1 MRKIIPWLITLIG
14 CFAVTAALA
23 AVKYQQI
30 SAAIAFGE
38 SFPEPYEVVDAMAV
52 AEVDYVATRRL
63 TGTVR
68 APEFLEIAPSIGGR
82 IVSIPHSAGSVVDSG
97 DTIVE
102 LFSEDLSAQKEALIA
117 DRELTNTQLKRSR
130 RLQSESLISQ
140 NDVDVQ
146 EARLKALSAQIDALS
161 AQISQLTIT
170 APFTGRLGIFT
181 QVTGDMLTQG
191 TVFSTLTGLSAE
203 RWIDFEVPQGLVD
216 LSIGNTVNVYD
227 INSVFR
233 GQASVIAVSP
243 ALNPRSRTFTVRA
256 MTDQITL
263 RHGELVQV
271 EIATR
276 DSQRVLSLPNRSIR
290 WDTEGTYV
298 YLLEDAEP
306 GAQKPFRAKPAR
318 VTLIGESSSDSYF
331 TADFAE
337 GTLVATAGSF
347 KLSDGILAK
356 LSGS

>member
-1 MRKIIPWLITLIG
+1 MRRIIPWLITLMS
-14 CFAVTAALA
+14 CFGVTAALA
-23 AVKYQQI
+23 TVKYQQI

-63 TGTVR
+63 TGTIR

-82 IVSIPHSAGSVVDSG
+82 IVSIPHSAGSVVNSG

-102 LFSEDLSAQKEALIA
+102 LFSEDLSAQKAALIA
-117 DRELTNTQLKRSR
+117 NRELTNTQLKRSR
-130 RLQSESLISQ
+130 RLQSDSLISQ

-146 EARLKALSAQIDALS
+146 AARLKALSAQIDALS

-181 QVTGDMLTQG
+181 QVNGDMLAQG

-216 LSIGNTVNVYD
+216 LNVGSTENVYD
-227 INSVFR
+227 INSQFR
-233 GQASVIAVSP
+233 GRAGVIAVSP

-256 MTDQITL
+256 SSDQIAL

-271 EIATR
+271 EVATR

-290 WDTEGTYV
+290 WDTDGTYV
-298 YLLEDAEP
+298 FLLEDAES
-306 GAQKPFRAKPAR
+306 GAEKPYRAKPAR

-331 TADFAE
+331 TANFTE
-337 GTLVATAGSF
+337 GTLVATVGSF
-347 KLSDGILAK
+347 KLSDGMLAK

>member
-1 MRKIIPWLITLIG
+1 M
-14 CFAVTAALA
+14 VN
-23 AVKYQQI
+23 
-30 SAAIAFGE
+30 
-38 SFPEPYEVVDAMAV
+38 
-52 AEVDYVATRRL
+52 
-63 TGTVR
+63 
-68 APEFLEIAPSIGGR
+68 
-82 IVSIPHSAGSVVDSG
+82 SG

-102 LFSEDLSAQKEALIA
+102 LFSEDLSAQKAALIA
-117 DRELTNTQLKRSR
+117 NRELTNTQLKRSR
-130 RLQSESLISQ
+130 RLQSDSLISQ

-146 EARLKALSAQIDALS
+146 AARLKALSAQIDALS

-181 QVTGDMLTQG
+181 QVNGDMLAQG

-216 LSIGNTVNVYD
+216 LNVGSTVNVYD
-227 INSVFR
+227 INSQFR
-233 GQASVIAVSP
+233 GRAGVIAVSP

-256 MTDQITL
+256 SSDQIAL

-271 EIATR
+271 EVATR

-290 WDTEGTYV
+290 WDTDGTYV
-298 YLLEDAEP
+298 FLLEDAES
-306 GAQKPFRAKPAR
+306 GAEKPCRAKPAR

-331 TADFAE
+331 TANFTE
-337 GTLVATAGSF
+337 GTLVATVGSF
-347 KLSDGILAK
+347 KLSDGMLAK